1 MIKFCKKKYIKIA
14 KRYLDVVSCYGE
26 VNNMLNPVNRA
37 TGNISTSIFYINDYH
52 GKSLNM
58 ERTVSASNSFDAKYK
73 YRLDVDTLK
82 LSSGDIM
89 IGEGVKTNE
98 IAAMFQSI
106 IGIMASAVGN
116 HEYDLQDKI
125 GPVLPLAKFDM
136 LAANIKVNPRN
147 PWAEVIK
154 SSVVKEENGHKY
166 GIIGVSPI
174 DLFTRSK
181 EGVIQKDISVSDAA
195 QTVSQIQREV
205 EKLQKQGINKIILL
219 SHLGY
224 TLDTIIA
231 NQTQGID
238 VILGGHSHDLLF
250 DVVEGK
256 NLFYSKTGEPVV
268 ITQAGRD
275 GKNFGELNI
284 EFDQNGIIKKLQNNI
299 GFTKAFRRY
308 APAQYVFDKIFGDKE
323 VYGRVKS
330 APPALTKDLI
340 EPNPHAYFIADCIKQ
355 DMGCDIAIL
364 PSANIRGFFESG
376 DVDNRTLNDIL
387 PFKNKLYRIKYSEKD
402 IVDAMQVAAKSFVND
417 ANKPGIF
424 YTSGLKYTI
433 SNKGRMIS
441 LSYIDNK
448 GNVVPI
454 DLQNPRE
461 DKFYTAVINDYCAQG
476 NDGFVSLNKPDQ
488 IIEKCSYDAV
498 KCVADVLKKSKDPVE
513 IYDDGRIQIVPE

>member
-1 MIKFCKKKYIKIA
+1 
-14 KRYLDVVSCYGE
+14 
-26 VNNMLNPVNRA
+26 MLNPVNRA

-147 PWAEVIK
+147 PWADVIK
-154 SSVVKEENGHKY
+154 SSVVKEKNGHKY

-205 EKLQKQGINKIILL
+205 EKLQKEGINKIILL

-224 TLDTIIA
+224 TLDTIVA

-275 GKNFGELNI
+275 GKNFGELDV
-284 EFDQNGIIKKLQNNI
+284 EFDQNGIIKKVQNNI

-308 APAQYVFDKIFGDKE
+308 APAQYVFDKIFGEKE

-330 APPALTKDLI
+330 APPALAKDLYWPAPAATTAKGSVSI
-340 EPNPHAYFIADCIKQ
+340 RKTAW
-355 DMGCDIAIL
+355 M
-364 PSANIRGFFESG
+364 PS
-376 DVDNRTLNDIL
+376 
-387 PFKNKLYRIKYSEKD
+387 
-402 IVDAMQVAAKSFVND
+402 
-417 ANKPGIF
+417 
-424 YTSGLKYTI
+424 
-433 SNKGRMIS
+433 
-441 LSYIDNK
+441 
-448 GNVVPI
+448 
-454 DLQNPRE
+454 
-461 DKFYTAVINDYCAQG
+461 
-476 NDGFVSLNKPDQ
+476 
-488 IIEKCSYDAV
+488 
-498 KCVADVLKKSKDPVE
+498 
-513 IYDDGRIQIVPE
+513 